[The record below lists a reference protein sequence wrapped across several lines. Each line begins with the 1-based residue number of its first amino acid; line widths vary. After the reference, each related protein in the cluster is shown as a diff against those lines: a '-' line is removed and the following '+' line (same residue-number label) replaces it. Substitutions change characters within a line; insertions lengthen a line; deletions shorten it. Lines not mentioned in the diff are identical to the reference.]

1 MDSTPEGTPSPTAGP
16 GNELASELRRRARE
30 RALSE
35 AERSD
40 WRELYEESSARCGR
54 LRAELELAGAR
65 YDMLLA
71 DLKRHRRSLNMV
83 QALVGQMLAREKTAD
98 GLLEGGMHH
107 ADALLGGLRPRRDP
121 ALPVAFP
128 EQYDRQPF
136 MVPETAEGARK
147 LRPPMGAHQKG
158 PCGPECYEEE

>member
-1 MDSTPEGTPSPTAGP
+1 MVENTPEGTASPTPGP
-16 GNELASELRRRARE
+16 GNELASELRRKARE
-30 RALSE
+30 QALSE
-35 AERSD
+35 GERGD
-40 WRELYEESSARCGR
+40 WWGLYEESRAECRR

-71 DLKRHRRSLNMV
+71 DLKRHRRVLDTV
-83 QALVGQMLAREKTAD
+83 RALIGEMLAREKAAD

-128 EQYDRQPF
+128 EQYDRKPF
-136 MVPETAEGARK
+136 MVPEEPGNS
-147 LRPPMGAHQKG
+147 G
-158 PCGPECYEEE
+158 PG